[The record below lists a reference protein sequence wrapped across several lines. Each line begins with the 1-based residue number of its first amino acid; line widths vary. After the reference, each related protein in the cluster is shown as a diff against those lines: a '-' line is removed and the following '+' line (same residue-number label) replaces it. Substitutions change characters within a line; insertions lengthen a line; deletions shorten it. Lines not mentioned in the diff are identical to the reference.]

1 MVLKFCWE
9 HLQYLKDSFTVWKFW
24 IHLFLKKEVNSIRQL
39 DLIRQWFI
47 KIILLKALKKC
58 WDQVD
63 FPVQKIAKLL
73 LHAVFT
79 LRIFKEVPD
88 LYSSCLHILI
98 EDVTF
103 RILLLSKLCL
113 LEQDFN
119 RVFKTQVLAP
129 TFPLHVYVST
139 SQFPTL
145 IVLPSLST

>member
-1 MVLKFCWE
+1 M
-9 HLQYLKDSFTVWKFW
+9 
-24 IHLFLKKEVNSIRQL
+24 KEADSIRLL
-39 DLIRQWFI
+39 DLMKQLFI
-47 KIILLKALKKC
+47 KIILLTALKKC
-58 WDQVD
+58 LNQVG
-63 FPVQKIAKLL
+63 FPVQKIVKLL

-79 LRIFKEVPD
+79 LKIFKEVPY

-98 EDVTF
+98 IDVTSQTP
-103 RILLLSKLCL
+103 LLGKLCL

-139 SQFPTL
+139 FQFPTL